1 MKRNSGLVSYESSD
15 EDNVSSPHPRSKK
28 RKLPVLSPSLV
39 PPPPLDD
46 PTLHQGR
53 MRTTPHVE
61 GQFAAFIY
69 VPLVLDH
76 HSLLYKLLLKVFAL
90 AKSIVPCLHP
100 IVALDSSNPDMACK
114 NNESTG
120 GDDSAKNQ
128 VHGELHVSL
137 TRPIYLR
144 AHQREALRRAV
155 NTVARS
161 QSAFSS
167 SFATF
172 TELTNDER
180 TRTFLA
186 LEVGAGHHQL
196 KALSDALT
204 PTLRSIRQDE
214 FYAEPRF
221 HASFAWALLDRFP
234 SDHRQDAAD
243 HDVAPPLST
252 SMLPITNE
260 QSFQE
265 GAASSSQKYAGERS
279 DIHSPKFPTIAS
291 FPPSLVQKINKEFN
305 SALVSRK
312 VGMFD
317 VRELCV
323 KIGKDV
329 SKWNL
334 VG

>member
-186 LEVGAGHHQL
+186 LEVGAGHHQASSFSTSSTQSYFKSISSKRCLTRSHRPCDPSARTNFTQNHAFTLPLPGPCLTVSHQIIDKMLLIMTSHHRCRHLCFRLRTSNLSRRELHRPL
-196 KALSDALT
+196 KNMQENALT
-204 PTLRSIRQDE
+204 SI
-214 FYAEPRF
+214 PRNF
-221 HASFAWALLDRFP
+221 
-234 SDHRQDAAD
+234 
-243 HDVAPPLST
+243 PLS
-252 SMLPITNE
+252 
-260 QSFQE
+260 
-265 GAASSSQKYAGERS
+265 R
-279 DIHSPKFPTIAS
+279 
-291 FPPSLVQKINKEFN
+291 PSLPHLCRKSTRN
-305 SALVSRK
+305 SI
-312 VGMFD
+312 
-317 VRELCV
+317 VRSYHV
-323 KIGKDV
+323 R
-329 SKWNL
+329 
-334 VG
+334 